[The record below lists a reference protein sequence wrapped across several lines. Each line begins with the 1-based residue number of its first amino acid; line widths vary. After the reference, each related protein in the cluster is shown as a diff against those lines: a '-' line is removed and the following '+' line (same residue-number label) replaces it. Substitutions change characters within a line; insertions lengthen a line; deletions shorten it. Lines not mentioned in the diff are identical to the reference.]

1 MVTPGVQATRV
12 APLIGNAR
20 SVLRNRAKTGRR
32 RCNDSPLPAPLSLSR
47 CNLVSRNGCMRYL
60 SPFPDCSPPIF
71 SLSLSRI
78 LLFNVGEN
86 FCCLTVW
93 WFFQSSSRSR
103 FLKYKIFASI
113 RDEES
118 RFSFFFSLRKCSKR
132 SRALSRSERCLLHER
147 IFDTRRGESPFVVG
161 RWLPMVILHGII
173 PADYP
178 TTVTFSQLILLPSPD
193 YFREL

>member
-93 WFFQSSSRSR
+93 WFFQSSSRSQ

-113 RDEES
+113 RSRRRIKIFFFFLSKEMFETES
-118 RFSFFFSLRKCSKR
+118 RVIEE
-132 SRALSRSERCLLHER
+132 RALFAPRANIRYRERRITLCGRSVVTDGYFARNHSCRLSDHCDVFSTYPPAQSR
-147 IFDTRRGESPFVVG
+147 
-161 RWLPMVILHGII
+161 
-173 PADYP
+173 
-178 TTVTFSQLILLPSPD
+178 LLP
-193 YFREL
+193 

>member
-93 WFFQSSSRSR
+93 WFFQSSSRSQ
-103 FLKYKIFASI
+103 FLKYKTFASI

-118 RFSFFFSLRKCSKR
+118 RFSFFFSKEMFETESRVIEE
-132 SRALSRSERCLLHER
+132 RALFAPRANIRYQERRITLCGRSVVTDAYFARNHSCRLSDHCDVFSTYPPAQSR
-147 IFDTRRGESPFVVG
+147 
-161 RWLPMVILHGII
+161 
-173 PADYP
+173 
-178 TTVTFSQLILLPSPD
+178 LLP
-193 YFREL
+193 